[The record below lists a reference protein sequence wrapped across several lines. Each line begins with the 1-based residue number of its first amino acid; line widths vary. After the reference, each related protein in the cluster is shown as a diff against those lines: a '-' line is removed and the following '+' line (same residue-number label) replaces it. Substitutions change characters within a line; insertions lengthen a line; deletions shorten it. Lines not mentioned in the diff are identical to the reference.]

1 MELFDRELQRY
12 ETRAREAVSLNLRVG
27 MVLNGL
33 DKGPLKDH
41 LLLNSAKYLTWQE
54 FKSEIVNYRRA
65 TQAVADSGGVAPMDV
80 GAFTKGDK
88 GRGRG
93 AGKGTQDQTC
103 HNCGGRGHFKKDCK
117 KPGGGAHW
125 PDSRAKAKPKSKGQ
139 GKGRKGQTRDKKT
152 VNAVEDDDEEEYH
165 DEEEQEQPEN
175 EEGLGAFF
183 VCALSKQGVGSKG
196 ETVID
201 IGIDSCAAASVIP
214 RGLLQLPV
222 RRDGRGGTYYTATKE
237 PISDEGLQVVEG
249 RAHGDGPT
257 LVGRFRVAP
266 VSRTLMSLSQMVEQG
281 IKVVFDSTA
290 GKDSSHMVIKK
301 CGVKIPLVKKNKVYV
316 LPWHVIGTSDFSRRG
331 QDL

>member
-1 MELFDRELQRY
+1 MQ
-12 ETRAREAVSLNLRVG
+12 ETWWRSTLAGFSCQGQTNEA
-27 MVLNGL
+27 
-33 DKGPLKDH
+33 
-41 LLLNSAKYLTWQE
+41 
-54 FKSEIVNYRRA
+54 
-65 TQAVADSGGVAPMDV
+65 
-80 GAFTKGDK
+80 
-88 GRGRG
+88 
-93 AGKGTQDQTC
+93 
-103 HNCGGRGHFKKDCK
+103 
-117 KPGGGAHW
+117 
-125 PDSRAKAKPKSKGQ
+125 SKGQ
-139 GKGRKGQTRDKKT
+139 GKGRQGQTRDKKT

-183 VCALSKQGVGSKG
+183 VYALSNQGVGSKG
-196 ETVID
+196 ETVLD

-222 RRDGRGGTYYTATKE
+222 RRNGRGGTYYTATKE

-249 RAHGDGPT
+249 RVHGDGPT

-266 VSRTLMSLSQMVEQG
+266 VSRTLMSLTQMVEQG

-316 LPWHVIGTSDFSRRG
+316 LPWHAIGTSDFSRRG